1 LSDTDPYADPAA
13 PNVYYP
19 PVAVLK
25 EAEAEVVTAPVEDAA
40 APETEEAVPAG
51 TISEIVEWVGTDPER
66 AARALAA
73 EEAGLKRKSLI
84 KTLTAVV

>member
-19 PVAVLK
+19 PVEVLK
-25 EAEAEVVTAPVEDAA
+25 EAEAAVETAPVEDAA
-40 APETEEAVPAG
+40 VPETEEAVPEG
-51 TISEIVEWVGTDPER
+51 TISEIVEWVGTDAER

-84 KTLTAVV
+84 KTLKTI